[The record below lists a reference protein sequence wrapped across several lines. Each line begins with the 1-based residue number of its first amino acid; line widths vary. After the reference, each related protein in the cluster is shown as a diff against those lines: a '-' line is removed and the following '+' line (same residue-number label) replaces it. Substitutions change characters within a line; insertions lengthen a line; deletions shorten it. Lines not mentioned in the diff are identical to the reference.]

1 MKLTDNFINNNTRIW
16 LTILLLGIGG
26 IIAYLNIGRL
36 EDPAFTIKTA
46 VVVTRYDGASAQQ
59 VEEEV
64 TLPLENAI
72 QELSYVDDVTSIS
85 SAGLSQITI
94 NIRAQYGANELPQIW
109 DELWR
114 KISDNSVRLPP
125 GASAPMVNDDFG
137 DVYGFF
143 FSLTGD
149 GYSNQD
155 LRNFAEQLRR
165 ELVLVPGV
173 GKVGIVGILPEE
185 VQVEISRAQMTAAG
199 ITPQQL
205 SDLLSR
211 QTSCP
216 MQASCRW
223 AVSRFACTRLANS
236 KAYKSWGIY
245 WSANPV
251 AQKVSICAILPR

>member
-1 MKLTDNFINNNTRIW
+1 
-16 LTILLLGIGG
+16 
-26 IIAYLNIGRL
+26 
-36 EDPAFTIKTA
+36 
-46 VVVTRYDGASAQQ
+46 
-59 VEEEV
+59 
-64 TLPLENAI
+64 
-72 QELSYVDDVTSIS
+72 
-85 SAGLSQITI
+85 
-94 NIRAQYGANELPQIW
+94 
-109 DELWR
+109 
-114 KISDNSVRLPP
+114 
-125 GASAPMVNDDFG
+125 MVNDDFG

-211 QTSCP
+211 QNV
-216 MQASCRW
+216 
-223 AVSRFACTRLANS
+223 VSDAGQLQVGSESIRLHPTGEFQRTRA
-236 KAYKSWGIY
+236 GEFTGQ
-245 WSANPV
+245 PT
-251 AQKVSICAILPR
+251 R